1 MRRLVIFV
9 IETKSDKE
17 NSDGVYLRETIEHL
31 YEYDRSNTIVKF
43 VFMNG
48 KGNYNKSTVVNKIDS
63 YIKDSKKIDKDTV
76 CSVLYVFDKDNSDT
90 SRDDENFNASV
101 VDFCNRNGYLLIWM
115 NKNIEEAY
123 WKQEVNHKQKVTMA
137 GKFKKTNEITKVS
150 VAALSVPK
158 ANRRYTSNVLLELD
172 KVLDRKRG
180 EKS

>member
-1 MRRLVIFV
+1 MRKLIIFV

-17 NSDGVYLRETIEHL
+17 NSDGVYLRETLEHL

-48 KGNYNKSTVVNKIDS
+48 KGNYNKSSVVNKIKA
-63 YIKDSKKIDKDTV
+63 YVKDSKKIDSNTI

-90 SRDDENFNASV
+90 SREDEIFNRNV
-101 VDFCNRNGYLLIWM
+101 MEHCNKNGYLLVWM

-123 WKQEVNHKQKVTMA
+123 WKQEVDHKQKVRMA
-137 GKFKKTNEITKVS
+137 GKFKTTNEISKID
-150 VAALSVPK
+150 VARLSAPK

-172 KVLDRKRG
+172 KVLERK
-180 EKS
+180 K

>member
-31 YEYDRSNTIVKF
+31 YKYDRSNTIVKF

-48 KGNYNKSTVVNKIDS
+48 KGNYNKSSVVNKIDS
-63 YIKDSKKIDKDTV
+63 YIEDSKAIDSDTV

-90 SRDDENFNASV
+90 SQDDGNFNQSV
-101 VDFCNRNGYLLIWM
+101 EEFCNRNGYLLVWM

-123 WKQEVNHKQKVTMA
+123 WKQEVNRKQKVPMA
-137 GKFKKTNEITKVS
+137 GKFKTTNQISKID
-150 VAALSVPK
+150 VATLSVSK
-158 ANRRYTSNVLLELD
+158 ANRRCTSNVLLELD
-172 KVLDRKRG
+172 KVLDRKEG
-180 EKS
+180 

>member
-17 NSDGVYLRETIEHL
+17 NSDGVYLRETVERL
-31 YEYDRSNTIVKF
+31 YEYDRGNTIVKF

-48 KGNYNKSTVVNKIDS
+48 KGNYNKSSVVNKIYS
-63 YIKDSKKIDKDTV
+63 YIDDAKDVDRDTV

-90 SRDDENFNASV
+90 SPDDENFNQSV

-123 WKQEVNHKQKVTMA
+123 WKQEVNHKQKVAMA
-137 GKFKKTNEITKVS
+137 GKFKKTNGITKVD
-150 VAALSVPK
+150 VTTLSVPE

-172 KVLDRKRG
+172 KVLDRK
-180 EKS
+180 K